1 MGNNYEGV
9 GCYLTRLGLG
19 LTSSCHDFG
28 GGCAARLSCDNARA
42 KNPQGGWRMAEGL
55 HEIRDEK
62 PIDVPFIW
70 EPLVTFS
77 RPAAN
82 GIYLKTGFA

>member
-9 GCYLTRLGLG
+9 GCHG
-19 LTSSCHDFG
+19 FG

-42 KNPQGGWRMAEGL
+42 RNRQGGWQSGL

>member
-1 MGNNYEGV
+1 MALVVAVQRDCLATMHVQKTLKE
-9 GCYLTRLGLG
+9 
-19 LTSSCHDFG
+19 
-28 GGCAARLSCDNARA
+28 
-42 KNPQGGWRMAEGL
+42 GWRMAEGL